1 MHYPRITQ
9 PTHAKWEQI
18 HDEASAGAELNTQR
32 LLTNGTSDHHPPN
45 TIFEP
50 VQEVVSRNF
59 FVVDT
64 VYASPSTNALGN
76 PGADGRMLSMG
87 PNGLPDVSEEILA
100 ELPLDCRA
108 ALLDAKCQEQ
118 EWKEKWTSESN
129 DGMRGNLKIGF
140 MGFPV

>member
-18 HDEASAGAELNTQR
+18 HDEASDDAERNTQR
-32 LLTNGTSDHHPPN
+32 LLTNGTSNPHPPN

-50 VQEVVSRNF
+50 IQDVVSRNF
-59 FVVDT
+59 LIVDT
-64 VYASPSTNALGN
+64 VYTSPSTNALGN
-76 PGADGRMLSMG
+76 PGADGSMLSMG
-87 PNGLPDVSEEILA
+87 PNGLPDVSEDILA
-100 ELPLDCRA
+100 ELPPDCRA
-108 ALLDAKCQEQ
+108 ALLDAKRQEQ